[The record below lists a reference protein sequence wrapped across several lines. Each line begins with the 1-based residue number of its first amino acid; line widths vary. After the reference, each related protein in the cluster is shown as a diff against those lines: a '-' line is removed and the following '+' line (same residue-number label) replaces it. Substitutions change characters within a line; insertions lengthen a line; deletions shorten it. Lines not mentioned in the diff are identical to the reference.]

1 MTINFLKNT
10 KIKFNIFRPH
20 NLFGPDMGHEHVI
33 PDIIKKIIIS
43 SRKLKKKDCKIK
55 IQGTGNE
62 TRAFCY
68 IEDAIDQLEVIKRFS
83 KKAEIYNVGQS
94 KEIKIKKLISLIGK
108 YLKIKVMVKTNKLL
122 EGSTSRRC
130 PSIKKIK
137 KYWLCFKK

>member
-1 MTINFLKNT
+1 MISNPLNSRFSYAGAKLLRSYNRIFKNT
-10 KIKFNIFRPH
+10 KIKFNIFR
-20 NLFGPDMGHEHVI
+20 LIIFGRYGSRDVI

-55 IQGTGNE
+55 IKAQE
-62 TRAFCY
+62 TRQYFY

-108 YLKIKVMVKTNKLL
+108 YLKIKA
-122 EGSTSRRC
+122 
-130 PSIKKIK
+130 
-137 KYWLCFKK
+137 W